1 MQQLLL
7 ITNTYLF
14 VDPGVSHWGEHG
26 NYGTDEGEPRGKIAE
41 WAQNESIV
49 NTTVQ
54 GHLSL
59 AVYIAN

>member
-41 WAQNESIV
+41 WAQNEIM
-49 NTTVQ
+49 
-54 GHLSL
+54 LE
-59 AVYIAN
+59 